1 MNTHLSIEEFV
12 DAIDGTLP
20 GDRRAHLQTCEACRR
35 EMAELGVLAKDV
47 EASAIV
53 PEPSPLFWDHFSR
66 RVKEAISTTSVPAR
80 GWWPSWRPMVAFG
93 AMLVVAITTVVWRG
107 TTSDVRRNATPGA
120 AGVVAVA
127 EPMSDDLMA
136 PDESLDFMV
145 NLASNLSA
153 DELQDLAQ
161 PNADVTAAALD
172 QLTSAQRARLARLI
186 AAEMGG
192 KSEN

>member
-12 DAIDGTLP
+12 DAIDSTLP
-20 GDRRAHLQTCEACRR
+20 GDRRAHLQNCEACRR

-47 EASAIV
+47 EASAVV

-66 RVKEAISTTSVPAR
+66 RVKEATATTAVPSH

-107 TTSDVRRNATPGA
+107 SAPDVRTTTPAPSGVLA
-120 AGVVAVA
+120 AA
-127 EPMSDDLMA
+127 EPMTDDLMA
-136 PDESLDFMV
+136 PDESLDFVV
-145 NLASNLSA
+145 NLASNLSFE
-153 DELQDLAQ
+153 ELQDLAQ
-161 PNADVTAAALD
+161 PTRDVTAAAVD
-172 QLTSAQRARLARLI
+172 QLTSDQRARLARLI

>member
-35 EMAELGVLAKDV
+35 EMSDLGVLAKDV
-47 EASAIV
+47 EASAVV

-66 RVKEAISTTSVPAR
+66 RVKEATAMTSVPSRA
-80 GWWPSWRPMVAFG
+80 WWPSWRPMVAFG
-93 AMLVVAITTVVWRG
+93 AMLVVAITTVVWRA
-107 TTSDVRRNATPGA
+107 TTSDVRRA
-120 AGVVAVA
+120 APEAAAALAVA
-127 EPMSDDLMA
+127 EPMTDDLMA

-145 NLASNLSA
+145 NLASNLSV

-172 QLTSAQRARLARLI
+172 QLTTAQRARLARLI